1 MNGTKKT
8 LRLDAILFASFLAM
22 TGGASAQ
29 QSPVPTTPA
38 KDAESCPELPVLQK
52 KLDDMNGRL
61 QDWPQLAHYRDAN
74 AAVQAPAADEVR
86 VVFMGDSIT
95 DIWQNPSAGGFFPG
109 KPYIDRG
116 ISGQTTPQMLLRF
129 RLDVIDLQP
138 RVVVILAGTNDIA
151 GNTGPMTLEQIEGN
165 LITMS
170 ELAHVHSIRVVL
182 ASLTPVSDVT
192 SPDGKNL
199 VQTVRRPP
207 EKILALNEWIK
218 KYAAEHGDVYLDY
231 FRAMAD
237 EKGLLKPDLTND
249 GLHPNAAG
257 YSVMAPLAEKAI
269 HEALSEKP

>member
-8 LRLDAILFASFLAM
+8 LRLVAILFASFLAI
-22 TGGASAQ
+22 TGGMSAQ
-29 QSPVPTTPA
+29 QSPMPTTPA
-38 KDAESCPELPVLQK
+38 KDAQSCAELPVLQK

-61 QDWPQLAHYRDAN
+61 QDWPQLARYRNAN

-129 RLDVIDLQP
+129 RLDVIELQP

-165 LITMS
+165 LATMS
-170 ELAHVHSIRVVL
+170 ELARVHSIRVVL

-192 SPDGKNL
+192 APDGKKL

-231 FRAMAD
+231 FPAMAD
-237 EKGLLKPDLTND
+237 EKGLLKPDLTYD